1 MRMMGMLAVA
11 SAVVLSGCGG
21 DDDEVEDLLRPP
33 AAIYFHNQITDPGAA
48 DATST
53 TVDLVARGDV
63 LFEQRPYSTDEQDG
77 MFFKLN
83 SDTEAVTFRVNNNSA
98 PELVKDMSLSL
109 AAGEKYTL
117 VAMGQVSGSG
127 DLVPTLKL
135 YQQSVA
141 GVAAGKVRIRLI
153 NALSG
158 KDGSPMIVYDDEN
171 ALADGFMYGASRPFK
186 EAVPESD
193 TKLTLTIIEYALN
206 ITHTA
211 SCAVKA
217 GKSYDVILAHPAY
230 DSGVVDIFCQQVHG
244 S

>member
-1 MRMMGMLAVA
+1 MRMIGMLAVA

-21 DDDEVEDLLRPP
+21 DDDDVEDLLRAP
-33 AAIYFHNQITDPGAA
+33 AAIYFHNQITDTGAG
-48 DATST
+48 DASST
-53 TVDLVARGDV
+53 TVDLLARGDV
-63 LFEQRPYSTDEQDG
+63 LFSQRLYSTDEQDG
-77 MFFKLN
+77 LRFKLN
-83 SDTEAVTFRVNNNSA
+83 ADTETVTFRVNNSTVT
-98 PELVKDMSLSL
+98 ELVEDTSLSL
-109 AAGEKYTL
+109 SADQKYTL

-141 GVAAGKVRIRLI
+141 GVAADKVRIRLI

-186 EAVPESD
+186 EATPESD

-230 DSGVVDIFCQQVHG
+230 DSGAVDIFCQQVHG